1 MSEEFQI
8 GDWRFSPATG
18 TLSRGDELRRLE
30 HRAARV
36 LELLYRR
43 RGVPVSGAELVE
55 SVWEGRAL
63 SPNSVAVVIADL
75 RRALDDDSRAPRYI
89 ETLPKRGYRLL
100 VGADAEPYQGP
111 PSRRLAIVGAGAA
124 LLAAGAAI
132 WLTRGRTS
140 EGFAVAFIPIVNATG
155 DARYDPLT
163 AAVSDLV
170 ATEIAARPGV
180 RLVRADGF
188 VQARMRGRLVLW
200 NGQPSVSLALED
212 AADGTVLWSAMAAG
226 PAGALPRQIH
236 AAMANF
242 GPEIEHRRGR

>member
-1 MSEEFQI
+1 MSEEFQV

-18 TLSRGDELRRLE
+18 TLSRGGERRRLE

-36 LELLYRR
+36 LELLHRR
-43 RGVPVSGAELVE
+43 RGAPVSGAELVE

-63 SPNSVAVVIADL
+63 SPNSVAVVIGDL

-89 ETLPKRGYRLL
+89 ETIPKRGYRL
-100 VGADAEPYQGP
+100 VAGAEPEAP
-111 PSRRLAIVGAGAA
+111 PRSRRLAIAGIVAA
-124 LLAAGAAI
+124 LLAVGAAI
-132 WLTRGRTS
+132 WLTRERAL
-140 EGFAVAFIPIVNATG
+140 EDFAVALVPIVNATG
-155 DARYDPLT
+155 DPRYDPLT

-180 RLVRADGF
+180 RIVRADGP

-200 NGQPSVSLALED
+200 NGQASVSLSVED

-226 PAGALPRQIH
+226 PAGVLPRQIH
-236 AAMANF
+236 AAAANF
-242 GPEIEHRRGR
+242 GPEIERRRAR